1 MMNRVKF
8 VLCGKEYVLQTEDA
22 PSYVY
27 QLAKNLEKRIS
38 DITENNPRV
47 SVHSAVM
54 MVALSTMD
62 ELTKANNSVEVIRSQ
77 VKEYVDEAGKARL
90 ERDAAMREIDALRAK
105 IEQLENLNK
114 LKSLKESIQADEA
127 ASGKKS
133 RKSAK
138 NAAAAVVKKQAET
151 PAEPVAVPETETAEQ
166 LSLTPPP
173 EEA

>member
-1 MMNRVKF
+1 MINRVKV
-8 VLCGKEYVLQTEDA
+8 VLCGREYVLQTEDA

-47 SVHSAVM
+47 SAHSAVM

-90 ERDAAMREIDALRAK
+90 ERDAALREIDVLKAK

-114 LKSLKESIQADEA
+114 LKSLKDSIHTEERRSKIKITEAESEEPADAPE
-127 ASGKKS
+127 S
-133 RKSAK
+133 
-138 NAAAAVVKKQAET
+138 
-151 PAEPVAVPETETAEQ
+151 PADTQLTFTE
-166 LSLTPPP
+166 S
-173 EEA
+173 EE